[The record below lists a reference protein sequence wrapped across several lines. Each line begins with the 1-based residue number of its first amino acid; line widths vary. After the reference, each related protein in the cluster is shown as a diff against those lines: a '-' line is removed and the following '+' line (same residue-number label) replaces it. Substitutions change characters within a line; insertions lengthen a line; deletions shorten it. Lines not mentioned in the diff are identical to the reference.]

1 MRHGP
6 PELYS
11 YTALYTIQLYS
22 AIHYTTSTTPLW
34 HLHLKSTPIRAP
46 ANPSFERPTPT
57 PVDMSIPAAVCCACG
72 APAAASPLPRARFRA
87 ASVGFQRAFS
97 SPQSAFIF
105 VCAGKATLSG
115 TMLPRAMWPSAA
127 MEGWPHAGGRGGWA
141 GAGRGRGDAPQERRD
156 WNTFLFFACPLDILF
171 ACPLSGPGRR
181 RGAAGKPQRPQRD
194 GRGTRVTSRCP
205 AQLHQASCCGCPS
218 TPRSSWWEIS
228 G

>member
-1 MRHGP
+1 MSVCARV
-6 PELYS
+6 
-11 YTALYTIQLYS
+11 S
-22 AIHYTTSTTPLW
+22 ACVCRRTRPSLRASTRTR
-34 HLHLKSTPIRAP
+34 TR
-46 ANPSFERPTPT
+46 
-57 PVDMSIPAAVCCACG
+57 
-72 APAAASPLPRARFRA
+72 AAASMHPHLNEVYPYPRTRQPQLREAYSDAGGYVYTGGGVLRVWGTCRCVA
-87 ASVGFQRAFS
+87 TSTSEVSGSVGRLSAGFQQPAVRLHLRVRGEGD
-97 SPQSAFIF
+97 I
-105 VCAGKATLSG
+105 VGNYATARYVALCSYGRMAPCGG
-115 TMLPRAMWPSAA
+115 T
-127 MEGWPHAGGRGGWA
+127 RGVG
-141 GAGRGRGDAPQERRD
+141 GRGRGDAPQERRD